1 MNDQP
6 TPQHDDETAL
16 VHAVMNTLDGALHH
30 DIDYRD
36 VKAILDAL
44 KTLGYEL
51 VVAPMT
57 TEFPSLAEVAATHR
71 WASRYTVTRFIAG
84 CTSGWEKD
92 ITNTAKSGVQLQGE
106 HVEKVWLEARTI
118 KTIAQRDNLPI
129 GSIVVDRLGDICQK
143 DNIFRW
149 ACDGDDYVPDLVELP
164 ALLIHHPDW
173 RVE

>member
-30 DIDYRD
+30 DIDCRD

-71 WASRYTVTRFIAG
+71 WASRSTVTRFIAG